1 MDLLGHEPDYY
12 YNLQH
17 YQELQALAS
26 SEDAEE
32 YLFYLFD
39 TSRNNLVLE
48 KRRNRD
54 LKAKVAEQKKQ
65 LAKKTQEYKDFR
77 ARAIPINPQ
86 LKKALRKLRHPFSK
100 R

>member
-12 YNLQH
+12 YNQQH

-39 TSRNNLVLE
+39 ASRNNLILE

-65 LAKKTQEYKDFR
+65 LAKKTQSTKIFERGRYPS
-77 ARAIPINPQ
+77 ILN
-86 LKKALRKLRHPFSK
+86 
-100 R
+100 